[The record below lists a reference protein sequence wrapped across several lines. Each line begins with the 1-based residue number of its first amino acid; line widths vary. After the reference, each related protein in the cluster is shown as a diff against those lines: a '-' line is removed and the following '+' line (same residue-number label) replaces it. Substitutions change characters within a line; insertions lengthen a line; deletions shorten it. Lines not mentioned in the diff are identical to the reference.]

1 MKVPTHE
8 WMCFF
13 CYHWRAGVGMEDD
26 NSIYLPVNID
36 RIIWNAQVDITK
48 LENI

>member
-1 MKVPTHE
+1 MSG
-8 WMCFF
+8 CAFF